1 MPEPTITDLDNATP
15 EQLEE
20 MLTELTSQSDA
31 PPAEET
37 AVVEQN
43 TPEAEEQPET
53 NELETLK
60 QQVEELKKANE
71 RNEKQLKDKEVFI
84 QKRSQE
90 IGELRKQLAAKREAL
105 INKVERDIPEDEI
118 INDPKAALKK
128 ALREQQS
135 VSEELEHLN
144 KQDKELAIEQARQ
157 QHSQLIQRMIP
168 GLPDIEEDILS
179 VIKADYDADE
189 GVDEQTKT
197 QMLSQF
203 KENLAER
210 LNPAVLFQLARR
222 ARDQKIINELRA
234 EIEQLKSAP
243 DKLTTNI
250 NKFAGKAPVTAAPAS
265 PKKGAISLKNLTEA
279 DIDKMSLEELA
290 ELEKQFI
297 RS

>member
-31 PPAEET
+31 PPAEEP
-37 AVVEQN
+37 AVVEQD
-43 TPEAEEQPET
+43 TPEAEGQPET

-135 VSEELEHLN
+135 VSEELEHLD

-168 GLPDIEEDILS
+168 DLPDIEEDILS

-222 ARDQKIINELRA
+222 ARDQKTINELRA